1 MCRTFSSGTA
11 SSDDDDDDDDDD
23 DVSADMIELTD
34 VVTKCTDFLKAELHE
49 SNALGIHRS
58 GTQLCLEIP

>member
-1 MCRTFSSGTA
+1 MCRTFSSGT
-11 SSDDDDDDDDDD
+11 SDDDDDNNNDDD

-58 GTQLCLEIP
+58 GTHICPEIP

>member
-1 MCRTFSSGTA
+1 
-11 SSDDDDDDDDDD
+11 
-23 DVSADMIELTD
+23 MIELTD